1 MSILTH
7 HTTRRE
13 AAELA
18 RQLRQRGFRASAS
31 ACYGYISNIRQS
43 FARND
48 AERREILE
56 AAHIAADREAEI
68 RNLPNVEAAS

>member
-18 RQLRQRGFRASAS
+18 RQLRRRGYRATAD
-31 ACYGYISNIRQS
+31 ACYGYISNIRQA

-56 AAHIAADREAEI
+56 AAHAAQDWAYEAH
-68 RNLPNVEAAS
+68 RSA